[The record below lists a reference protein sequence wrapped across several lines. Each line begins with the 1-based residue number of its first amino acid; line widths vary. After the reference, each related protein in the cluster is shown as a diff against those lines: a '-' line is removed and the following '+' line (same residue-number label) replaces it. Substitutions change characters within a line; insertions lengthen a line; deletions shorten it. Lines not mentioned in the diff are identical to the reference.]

1 MTARDMLIL
10 PGMYYDRRVDA
21 ELAETLLPGKPL
33 SWLVGYV
40 ASAEGRCRH
49 AHVQFRRDRTGARR
63 RGSIQLY
70 WGRASPVEFQ
80 LRRGSRV
87 RLHAAKSYRR
97 QSVVLFPRTVRL
109 PELAGLETALRG
121 HLDRAAIQLRNNT
134 RRRAFL
140 TGEAI
145 CHAGLMRRYGHEW
158 QVGDPFVIADSEVRV
173 GYTSSL
179 EREAA
184 RQRLCQELGLGK
196 SVPTKLDALGVLPTG
211 DLALVE
217 VKGSDETIGAAA
229 IQVATHVAV
238 LSHLR
243 AEGVL
248 RDAVQTLLDQK
259 RAVGLI
265 PGERPTVREHPDIVP
280 WIAAPDTESDWE
292 QRWRGAVCCVDDR
305 VKRYLHGLRLA
316 RLSPTGHI
324 VEVST

>member
-1 MTARDMLIL
+1 MLIL
-10 PGMYYDRRVDA
+10 PGMYYDRCVDA
-21 ELAETLLPGKPL
+21 ELAEMLLPGEPL

-40 ASAEGRCRH
+40 ASAEGRCRY
-49 AHVQFRRDRTGARR
+49 AHVQFRRDRTGDRR

-70 WGRASPVEFQ
+70 WGRTSPVEFQ

-87 RLHAAKSYRR
+87 HLHAAASYRSL
-97 QSVVLFPRTVRL
+97 SVALFPRTVRL
-109 PELAGLETALRG
+109 PELIGLETELRD
-121 HLDRAAIQLRNNT
+121 HFDRAAAHLRRNA

-158 QVGDPFVIADSEVRV
+158 QAGDPFVVADSEVRV
-173 GYTSSL
+173 GYTTSL

-184 RQRLCQELGLGK
+184 RERLSKELGLGK
-196 SVPTKLDALGVLPTG
+196 SMPTKLDALGVLPTG

-217 VKGSDETIGAAA
+217 VKGSDETIGEAG

-243 AEGVL
+243 AKGVL
-248 RDAVQTLLDQK
+248 RDAVQALLDQK
-259 RAVGLI
+259 SAVGLI
-265 PGERPTVREHPDIVP
+265 LGECPTVREHPDIVP

-292 QRWRGAVCCVDDR
+292 QRWRDAFRCVDDR
-305 VKRYLHGLRLA
+305 VRRYLHGLRLA
-316 RLSPTGHI
+316 RLSPAGHI